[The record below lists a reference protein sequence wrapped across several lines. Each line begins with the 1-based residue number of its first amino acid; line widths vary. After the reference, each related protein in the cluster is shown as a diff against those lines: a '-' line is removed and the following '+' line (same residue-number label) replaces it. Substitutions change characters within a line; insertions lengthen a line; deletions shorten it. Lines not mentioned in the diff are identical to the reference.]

1 MTDGSIIWSLAVKSF
16 LRLVASQYFWEHS
29 WQPMDSDWSLVAHST
44 GKGSQKHQPAV
55 LFCQTFQYQPSI
67 HKWALSG
74 ARVDSWLFAKSLK
87 KYTAFTNFSK
97 RPCPST
103 NKNVLNFQ
111 VLSPLIVKSLVVIS
125 WRSHSTHSSFEAF
138 FTHLKSRNAF
148 RFCERDWTD
157 GWADGEY
164 KIVLQETAREAACSH
179 PSLLVC

>member
-1 MTDGSIIWSLAVKSF
+1 MVPSSGAWLWKAFCDWWLPNIFGSIPDNLWTQIGAWWLTPQAKAPRNISQQFCSVKHFNISHQSINGHWVEPELIAGF
-16 LRLVASQYFWEHS
+16 LLNPWKNILLSQI
-29 WQPMDSDWSLVAHST
+29 
-44 GKGSQKHQPAV
+44 SQ
-55 LFCQTFQYQPSI
+55 
-67 HKWALSG
+67 
-74 ARVDSWLFAKSLK
+74 
-87 KYTAFTNFSK
+87 K

-103 NKNVLNFQ
+103 NKNVLNSQ